1 MVTAATDHRSG
12 GVRFTFED
20 DLVTAIDVDS
30 GVAACGPTKADAL
43 DELADALRLHERD
56 EARFDTDEPETTVLR
71 DLGIDPDAIEP
82 VVELP
87 DFLQ

>member
-1 MVTAATDHRSG
+1 MTAATDHRSG

-56 EARFDTDEPETTVLR
+56 DPRFDADTETTVLR
-71 DLGIDPDAIEP
+71 DLGIDPEAVDP
-82 VVELP
+82 VVDLP
-87 DFLQ
+87 DFLK